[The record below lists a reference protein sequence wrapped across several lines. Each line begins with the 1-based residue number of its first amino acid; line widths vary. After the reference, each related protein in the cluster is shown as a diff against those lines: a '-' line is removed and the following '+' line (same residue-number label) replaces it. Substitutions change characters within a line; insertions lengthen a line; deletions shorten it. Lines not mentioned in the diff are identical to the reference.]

1 MDTLNAIREIIHD
14 VSGVPLES
22 IELVSTAEELR
33 LDSLDITEVV
43 LNVEELL
50 DVLVEDESTIRTV
63 ADLVECV
70 NSQLQ
75 VA

>member
-14 VSGVPLES
+14 VSGVPEES
-22 IELVSTAEELR
+22 IELFSTAEELA
-33 LDSLDITEVV
+33 LDSLDVTEVV
-43 LNVEELL
+43 LNVEEKL
-50 DVLVEDESTIRTV
+50 DVLVEDESAIKTV

-70 NSQLQ
+70 NAQMQ